1 MNVSK
6 RTRNILIYL
15 SLPLQII
22 LVQVISANP
31 LLVEK
36 FYTGLFYKKLSEFL
50 RILFGNFSF
59 PIGQILFYSL
69 VTGLLIAIVKHIR
82 KLVLRQIS
90 LKEFAQTGLLGI
102 FTFLSIFYFLF
113 TGMWGLNYHRRPIQ
127 EIVQIEEEH
136 VSKAKLEMLCRRLI
150 QLTNASRN
158 LLTQNQTQPLQVSI
172 SQTQMLAQATAGF
185 QSIAKAYP
193 ELAYSHYSVKAVYVP
208 QVMSFFGVSG
218 IYFPFTGEANVNMH
232 PPAYLLP
239 GTICHEMAHQI
250 GFASEDEA
258 NFVSYLV
265 CRLNPDPVFQYSG
278 NYMALKYAMNRLRKV
293 NPKAYKKLRQYYNAG
308 LKLDLAENRRYWES
322 FQNPIEVFSEWFYD
336 LFLKANDQK
345 DGIKSYSKVIELLM
359 GEYRKNNLNYP
370 VKSLP
375 APKDEYLLL
384 NQ

>member
-258 NFVSYLV
+258 NFVAYLV
-265 CRLNPDPVFQYSG
+265 CRLNPEPAFQYSA
-278 NYMALKYAMNRLRKV
+278 NFTAMKYAMNRLRYV
-293 NPKAYKKLRQYYNAG
+293 NPRAYKKIEKSYSPGVKQD
-308 LKLDLAENRRYWES
+308 LKQNRLYWES
-322 FQNPIEVFSEWFYD
+322 SQNPIEVFTDGLYD
-336 LFLKANDQK
+336 LFLKANDQ
-345 DGIKSYSKVIELLM
+345 DEGIKSYSRVVELLM
-359 GEYRKNNLNYP
+359 GEYRKNGLQYQNGKP
-370 VKSLP
+370 VTIIKTQ
-375 APKDEYLLL
+375 
-384 NQ
+384 NQR

>member
-1 MNVSK
+1 MSK
-6 RTRNILIYL
+6 KNRDIFIYL

-22 LVQVISANP
+22 LVKLIAANP

-36 FYTGLFYKKLSEFL
+36 FYTGLFYKKLSQFL
-50 RILFGNFSF
+50 RILFGSFSF

-69 VTGLLIAIVKHIR
+69 VLGLIIAIVKHIR
-82 KLVLRQIS
+82 KLALRQIS
-90 LKEFAQTGLLGI
+90 LKEFGRSSLLGI

-113 TGMWGLNYHRRPIQ
+113 TGMWGLNYHRRPLEQ
-127 EIVQIEEEH
+127 IVQIKEAP
-136 VSKAKLEMLCRRLI
+136 VSSADLEKLCLRLI

-158 LLTQNQTQPLQVSI
+158 QLTQNQSQPLHAPI
-172 SQTQMLAQATAGF
+172 SQVKMLAQATAGF
-185 QSIAKAYP
+185 KAVAPAFP

-265 CRLNPDPVFQYSG
+265 CRLNPDPFFQYSG

-293 NPKAYKKLRQYYNAG
+293 NPRAYKKMRRYYSSG
-308 LKLDLAENRRYWES
+308 LKQDLAENRRYWES
-322 FQNPIEVFSEWFYD
+322 FQNPIEVFSGWFYD
-336 LFLKANDQK
+336 LFLKANDQA
-345 DGIKSYSKVIELLM
+345 DGIKSYSKVVELLM
-359 GEYRKNNLNYP
+359 GEFRKNKLTYNVNSVP
-370 VKSLP
+370 VSEK
-375 APKDEYLLL
+375 EFLLS
-384 NQ
+384 NQR